1 MSIFRKKTGTTK
13 HLADPRDTGTRSIWK
28 NPLFDRTAQSRKSMP
43 KRDDFAEKIGPTGT
57 NQMTDRARGMPVRR
71 RGLVGRAFLL
81 GLASV
86 SIAILAQT
94 DGTEARDAPIIL
106 SLDPRAT
113 FLQPGSGATQPPII
127 INLAAAGLAPGDVLE
142 FSHETPPPG
151 FSYNCVAGPFEP
163 IGNEPV
169 NGVFSGSNTLLSTSL
184 LNRVQDAIDV
194 IPNVPT
200 GASDIPEDFAL
211 RFSSP
216 LEIPA
221 GATHLFVGTVDSVYS
236 DNCVPGNIA
245 TFPPAGAITATIV
258 GLIVDHLAAMPWLQL
273 LLGD

>member
-1 MSIFRKKTGTTK
+1 MR
-13 HLADPRDTGTRSIWK
+13 W
-28 NPLFDRTAQSRKSMP
+28 
-43 KRDDFAEKIGPTGT
+43 
-57 NQMTDRARGMPVRR
+57 
-71 RGLVGRAFLL
+71 RGLIGRAFLL
-81 GLASV
+81 GLASA
-86 SIAILAQT
+86 SIAIPAQT

-113 FLQPGSGATQPPII
+113 FLRSDFGETEPPII

-151 FSYNCVAGPFEP
+151 FAYNCETGPFEP

-169 NGVFSGSNTLLSTSL
+169 NGVFSESNILLSTSF
-184 LNRVQDAIDV
+184 LNRVPDAIDV
-194 IPNVPT
+194 IPNVST

-236 DNCVPGNIA
+236 DNCVPGNIG

-258 GLIVDHLAAMPWLQL
+258 D
-273 LLGD
+273 

>member
-1 MSIFRKKTGTTK
+1 MNWNDKLKEI
-13 HLADPRDTGTRSIWK
+13 
-28 NPLFDRTAQSRKSMP
+28 RTLPIVA
-43 KRDDFAEKIGPTGT
+43 ALLGIEGT
-57 NQMTDRARGMPVRR
+57 NQMTDRARRMPVRR

-113 FLQPGSGATQPPII
+113 FLQPVFGATEPPII
-127 INLAAAGLAPGDVLE
+127 IDLAAAGLAPGDVLE

-151 FSYNCVAGPFEP
+151 FAYNCVAGPFEP

-169 NGVFSGSNTLLSTSL
+169 IGVFSGSNTLLSTSL
-184 LNRVQDAIDV
+184 LNRVQDAIDG
-194 IPNVPT
+194 IPNVFT
-200 GASDIPEDFAL
+200 GVSNIPEDFIL
-211 RFSSP
+211 RNTS

-236 DNCVPGNIA
+236 DNCVPGNID

-258 GLIVDHLAAMPWLQL
+258 D
-273 LLGD
+273 